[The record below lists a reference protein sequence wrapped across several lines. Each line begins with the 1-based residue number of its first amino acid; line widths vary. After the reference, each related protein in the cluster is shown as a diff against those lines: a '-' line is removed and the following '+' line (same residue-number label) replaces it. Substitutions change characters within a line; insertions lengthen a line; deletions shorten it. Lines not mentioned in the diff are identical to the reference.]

1 MREVSNK
8 GVLPVKLHPRSGK
21 TISPVP
27 PICFPV
33 WPQMRPAVPKHL
45 VSQRPSPRHRAQ
57 GEAGTLLARHLLP
70 SEPASAI
77 APGALNGAAM
87 THPAPSPR
95 SPSSPGIPAPP
106 PIPQTSGVAPLCGCR
121 REPGSPERRP
131 HPADSPAR
139 GWAPGHSGAEEDL
152 PPPASPSRPL
162 PAASLSSSPGL
173 EGLLIR
179 PLLVTLAPLHWA
191 GRRGGGEENE
201 LLEPPSHVQWTE
213 HCWEGARRRPEEP
226 QVRFMTTHPPSL
238 PCNSAWSHLDDNVTR
253 PYPSSNQHPL
263 CTPLPRR

>member
-1 MREVSNK
+1 MFSSLAPDETCC
-8 GVLPVKLHPRSGK
+8 P
-21 TISPVP
+21 
-27 PICFPV
+27 
-33 WPQMRPAVPKHL
+33 
-45 VSQRPSPRHRAQ
+45 QRPSPRHRAQ

-77 APGALNGAAM
+77 APGAFNGAAM

-106 PIPQTSGVAPLCGCR
+106 PTPQTSGVAPLCGCR

-179 PLLVTLAPLHWA
+179 P
-191 GRRGGGEENE
+191 
-201 LLEPPSHVQWTE
+201 PPSHP
-213 HCWEGARRRPEEP
+213 GAPALGWKEEERWGGNRATGAPLSCPEDRALLGGG
-226 QVRFMTTHPPSL
+226 QAT
-238 PCNSAWSHLDDNVTR
+238 A
-253 PYPSSNQHPL
+253 
-263 CTPLPRR
+263 